1 MVLPFEN
8 LIFPIALAVGG
19 FALGVIVEG
28 IILARLRRIAARIK
42 WSGEGIVT
50 AALRGMFIVW
60 FGLAGVYAAT
70 LFLNLTAAARTVIDD
85 VALAILLL
93 SFTVLFARIAGD
105 LVKLYERNSGG
116 ALPAASIFTNLSRLL
131 VFVIGILIVL
141 QSLGISIT
149 PILTALGVGGLA
161 VALALQDTLANLFA
175 GLYVLAS
182 RQIRPGDYI
191 KLESG
196 EEGYIE
202 DIAWRSTTMR
212 LLSNNLVIIPNSKL
226 ASTIVTNFD
235 LPTAEIAVSV
245 QIGVGYD
252 SDLEKVERVM
262 MEVGK
267 QVMKEVAGGVP
278 QFDPS
283 IRYNTFADSTI
294 KLTVTLR
301 GRTYTDQYLLTHEFI
316 KRLHARYRDEGIE
329 IK

>member
-235 LPTAEIAVSV
+235 LPTSEIAVSV